1 VDLVLNGELNKG
13 NTVCHDDAFV
23 LDFIEKWYMLEKRR
37 VMIIVTVKMVQTHS
51 L

>member
-1 VDLVLNGELNKG
+1 VDLVLNGELGKG
-13 NTVCHDDAFV
+13 NAVCHDDAFV
-23 LDFIEKWYMLEKRR
+23 LDFIEKWYVLEKRC